1 MAEDVKAKLVAAD
14 RTIDLLHHIADEARQ
29 HGVGAKLESTERAIE
44 GETERKAAIDPSSDP
59 LISTF
64 FVGSPDPPAPLE
76 LCSPALESASGEAF
90 LVVCSRGNRGG
101 EFPLL
106 HERTIVGRDPDVDVT
121 LDEDSVSRRHAAI
134 IKSGEHYYLRDLQS
148 KNGTYFHGVLQG
160 AEQELADGDC
170 FRIGNCDFVFRKLRQ

>member
-44 GETERKAAIDPSSDP
+44 GETERKAAIDPGSDP

-101 EFPLL
+101 GVPLASQ
-106 HERTIVGRDPDVDVT
+106 
-121 LDEDSVSRRHAAI
+121 EDNR
-134 IKSGEHYYLRDLQS
+134 
-148 KNGTYFHGVLQG
+148 G
-160 AEQELADGDC
+160 ARPGGLAC
-170 FRIGNCDFVFRKLRQ
+170 R